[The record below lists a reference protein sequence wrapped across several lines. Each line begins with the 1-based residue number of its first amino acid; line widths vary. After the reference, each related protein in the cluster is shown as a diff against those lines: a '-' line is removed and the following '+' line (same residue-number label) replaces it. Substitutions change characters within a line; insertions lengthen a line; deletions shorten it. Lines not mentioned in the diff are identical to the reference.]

1 MAAMMG
7 PSSSHTLLG
16 YRRNQMERRGVK
28 KRKKK
33 KRKISIHVSACGQS
47 ARARSCRSCIRV
59 DSSHNVRHVSE
70 VDTGV
75 HFVARAESVGEKKLA
90 WRCFLIRLP
99 EK

>member
-16 YRRNQMERRGVK
+16 YRRNQMERRGG
-28 KRKKK
+28 K